1 MATRTMYHGYRALLL
16 LVTIFTAVLAVT
28 QAAQEEEEPF
38 ASPMFMGRQ
47 GKKIEFDESVGMAPH
62 NVQYEEESNVE
73 KRSIDDL
80 ENLKWVGVSHDGYEF
95 EGTLAEIEEM
105 MASSDVDDA
114 DSEEGEDDGE
124 SSDDSADPNSEEE
137 EEDYPTEEQIEA
149 NNDGNQTEAAT
160 CKSVNGRDNRK
171 RVNSYPFPYNAIGY
185 LTSGCTGVFIGPR
198 HILTAAHCIYNRKT
212 KKWYRNLDFYRAKN
226 CDPHRGRSKH
236 NWIGA
241 FSAAGYTKKG
251 QAHSDYGLVIVRER
265 SPVYMSFGWRT
276 LLLGR
281 KIYTAG
287 YPGDKRPRRCMWRT
301 SCRVALFTSSTQLR
315 FLCDVA
321 GGQSGSPI
329 WSFSDR
335 KRVVY
340 GVVAYCASPSN
351 KGPRINKARFN
362 LIRKWIRGY

>member
-1 MATRTMYHGYRALLL
+1 MRTMYCSYRALLL
-16 LVTIFTAVLAVT
+16 VAVSTVVLAVA
-28 QAAQEEEEPF
+28 QAAKEEEESF

-47 GKKIEFDESVGMAPH
+47 GKKIEFDDSVGMAPH
-62 NVQYEEESNVE
+62 NVQYEDEENVE

-105 MASSDVDDA
+105 IAKRDVDDA
-114 DSEEGEDDGE
+114 ALASAVDGE
-124 SSDDSADPNSEEE
+124 NTDGSSDENNEEE
-137 EEDYPTEEQIEA
+137 EEEYPTDEQVETHSDGEQTA
-149 NNDGNQTEAAT
+149 NAEAAV
-160 CKSVNGRDNRK
+160 CVSIKGKDDRK
-171 RVNSYPFPYNAIGY
+171 RVKSFPFPYNAIGY

-198 HILTAAHCIYNRKT
+198 HILTAGHCVYNRRT

-226 CDPHRGRSKH
+226 CDPHKGRSKH
-236 NWIGA
+236 NWVRA
-241 FSAAGYTKKG
+241 FSVTGYTKHG
-251 QAHSDYGLVIVRER
+251 RGHSDYGLVIVREP

-276 LLLGR
+276 FLLGR

-287 YPGDKRPRRCMWRT
+287 YPADKHPRKRCMWRT
-301 SCRVALFTSSTQLR
+301 SCKVALFTTSKELK
-315 FLCDVA
+315 FKCDVA

-329 WSFSDR
+329 WSFSGS

-340 GVVAYCASPSN
+340 GVVAKCASPSN

-362 LIRKWIRGY
+362 LIKKWIREN